1 MRSMTA
7 RNLLLAARADDA
19 FLVAD
24 DERRL
29 LDLNEAACRLLGAP
43 AGELVGRRMDDF
55 LTPRA
60 RSSFHRRW
68 GTLLAQGSIRSIYQ
82 MRTADGLP
90 RDVALTAVA
99 NCPME
104 GTHLGRLR
112 PTRRARG

>member
-1 MRSMTA
+1 MRFTTA
-7 RNLLLAARADDA
+7 RDLLLAARADDA

-60 RSSFHRRW
+60 RSSFPRRW
-68 GTLLAQGSIRSIYQ
+68 GTLLSRGSIRSTYQ

-90 RDVALTAVA
+90 RGVALTAVA

-104 GTHLGRLR
+104 GTHLSRLR
-112 PTRRARG
+112 PIRSDRA

>member
-7 RNLLLAARADDA
+7 RSLLLAARADDA

-68 GTLLAQGSIRSIYQ
+68 GTLLAIYQ

-112 PTRRARG
+112 PTRRARA